1 MENRFQYSPAE
12 VAKVRLVK
20 FGILSPDEIVKR
32 QMSVAQIRHGET
44 TEKGKP
50 KAGGLSD
57 PRLGTINREMKC
69 ETCTAN
75 MAECPGHFGHFE
87 LAKPMFHAGFMKT
100 VLTIMRCVCFNCSKI
115 LADEILLCMKEV
127 VQCG

>member
-1 MENRFQYSPAE
+1 M
-12 VAKVRLVK
+12 
-20 FGILSPDEIVKR
+20 
-32 QMSVAQIRHGET
+32 AQIEHGET
-44 TEKGKP
+44 TEKRKS

-57 PRLGTINREMKC
+57 PRLGTINREMKY

-75 MAECPGHFGHFE
+75 MAECPGHFGHFK

-115 LADEILLCMKEV
+115 LADEVTLLPLFCVFWFGSSLASGECHIV
-127 VQCG
+127 SEIGH